1 MDIGRRQFLKASIA
15 GLALLTLPRIS
26 FAQSNPDVIV
36 IGAGSAGLSAT
47 AELMK
52 KGKSVVCIEAMNR
65 IGGRCY
71 TDNSIFGVPY
81 DMGAHWLHG
90 YTHNQI
96 AKYGKKHK
104 DIFNIYKDQD
114 ESYLVYDGRKRLVW
128 PQDKPLWDLYDEI
141 KGIKNSTAVDVPF
154 INLIPKEIQNNEWFD
169 TVQKIITT
177 RDFDNFSAYDDN
189 VNWRDPGSSDGF
201 CSQGYG
207 TLLAHYR
214 KDVPVKLNTAAKEIK
229 WDGKGVKVYTSQ
241 GTISAKAC
249 IITVSTGVLNAG
261 KIKFTPTL
269 PVKKYEAFD
278 GISMS
283 SYYRVTLQ
291 LKEKFYKN
299 FNIGP
304 ETYFYTKVNSNKSKS
319 PRSANGVLRDLK
331 NNISFFNIKGQFARE
346 LEAQGIKAS
355 VDFVLS
361 DLRSTFGSNFDQ
373 YLIKSHVTDWLSNPF
388 TLGAYSGAKPGKA
401 RLRKV
406 LKESV
411 GDRIFFAGEATAG
424 AHGTVHGADRSGKR
438 VVEELLRS

>member
-141 KGIKNSTAVDVPF
+141 KEIKNIPPWMSHS
-154 INLIPKEIQNNEWFD
+154 LI
-169 TVQKIITT
+169 
-177 RDFDNFSAYDDN
+177 
-189 VNWRDPGSSDGF
+189 
-201 CSQGYG
+201 
-207 TLLAHYR
+207 
-214 KDVPVKLNTAAKEIK
+214 
-229 WDGKGVKVYTSQ
+229 
-241 GTISAKAC
+241 
-249 IITVSTGVLNAG
+249 
-261 KIKFTPTL
+261 
-269 PVKKYEAFD
+269 
-278 GISMS
+278 
-283 SYYRVTLQ
+283 
-291 LKEKFYKN
+291 
-299 FNIGP
+299 
-304 ETYFYTKVNSNKSKS
+304 
-319 PRSANGVLRDLK
+319 
-331 NNISFFNIKGQFARE
+331 
-346 LEAQGIKAS
+346 
-355 VDFVLS
+355 
-361 DLRSTFGSNFDQ
+361 
-373 YLIKSHVTDWLSNPF
+373 
-388 TLGAYSGAKPGKA
+388 
-401 RLRKV
+401 
-406 LKESV
+406 
-411 GDRIFFAGEATAG
+411 
-424 AHGTVHGADRSGKR
+424 
-438 VVEELLRS
+438 